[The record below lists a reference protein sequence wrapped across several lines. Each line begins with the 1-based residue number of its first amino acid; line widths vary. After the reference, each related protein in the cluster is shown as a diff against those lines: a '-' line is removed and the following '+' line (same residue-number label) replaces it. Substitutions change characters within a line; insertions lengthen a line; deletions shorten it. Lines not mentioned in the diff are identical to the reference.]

1 MAYSGRHR
9 ILYVSGTEQGI
20 SKGQKC
26 GAVVVVRIIF
36 PFLCFPFFFFFLEIN
51 KKDILGL
58 KQSCKFKTTSL
69 HDEYS
74 VTY

>member
-1 MAYSGRHR
+1 MS
-9 ILYVSGTEQGI
+9 LEL
-20 SKGQKC
+20 SKGYPR
-26 GAVVVVRIIF
+26 GRSAVLLLLLGLFF
-36 PFLCFPFFFFFLEIN
+36 PFSVFLSFFFFLEIN